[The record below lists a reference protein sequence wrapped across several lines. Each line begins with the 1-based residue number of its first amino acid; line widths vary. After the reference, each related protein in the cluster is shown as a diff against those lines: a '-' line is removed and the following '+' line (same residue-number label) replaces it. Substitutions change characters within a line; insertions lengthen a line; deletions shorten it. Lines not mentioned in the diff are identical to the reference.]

1 MDIGLGDQSFKK
13 GITQYTF
20 FALCEK
26 KTGQGKG
33 ALRSYPLDPL
43 PRIGRTSR
51 QTKAKKTN

>member
-20 FALCEK
+20 FALREK

-43 PRIGRTSR
+43 PRIAPDIHPAACQKDR
-51 QTKAKKTN
+51 